1 MVLAST
7 NSPRGTE
14 RGYFPGER
22 AQVPAPSPVATP
34 LPTAPPPPPLDI
46 NAVADKVY
54 QALVRRHRFE
64 RERRGL
70 F

>member
-1 MVLAST
+1 MVAAST
-7 NSPRGTE
+7 NSPRGSE
-14 RGYFPGER
+14 RGYFPDER
-22 AQVPAPSPVATP
+22 AQVPAPSPVAP
-34 LPTAPPPPPLDI
+34 PSPTAPPPPLDI
-46 NAVADKVY
+46 NSVADKVY